1 MADLTT
7 HRVNITYD
15 DFDPLIKYSDLTQWT
30 TPNPQD
36 NPTWYRQG
44 EDVTG
49 VPWHEATLHYTNVK
63 GAEFSF
69 NFTTSQIWIYGALNV
84 SSPSYSVTVDGSKSD
99 QTPSSVQEGRALLYS
114 STELS
119 ESPHQLTLTNNGDGL
134 GFDLVVLGYDLGS
147 RSRNYT
153 IDDTLLDVTYQGNWT
168 IQDRDAFNGTSTY
181 THGPGNSFEFS
192 VAASGIWLYGDTVQD
207 HGPFS
212 VYIND
217 SSTPYGTWNGRTPCG
232 GPEVYAKECEKL
244 GALKAFVGP
253 LGEGTHK
260 VKVVNGGPE
269 GDQSTYFDFDYVEYT
284 TPSTYPSFTVD
295 ATGAV
300 LSGGN
305 QSSNS
310 SSGGSG
316 SGNATTSGSGG
327 ASGSP
332 APSTTGTGGSGN
344 SGALS
349 SFGIG
354 NGLVWGL
361 MGIWALKKFGLDRL

>member
-1 MADLTT
+1 MSDPNAN
-7 HRVNITYD
+7 RVNITYD

-49 VPWHEATLHYTNVK
+49 VPWHEATLHYTTVQ

-69 NFTTSQIWIYGALNV
+69 NFTTSQVWIYGALNA
-84 SSPSYSVTVDGSKSD
+84 SSPSYSITLDGSKSD
-99 QTPSSVQEGRALLYS
+99 QTPSSVQDGRALLYS
-114 STELS
+114 STDLS
-119 ESPHQLTLTNNGDGL
+119 DSPHQLTLTNNGDGL

-147 RSRNYT
+147 GSRNYT
-153 IDDTLLDVTYQGNWT
+153 IDDTLLDITYQGNWT
-168 IQDRDAFNGTSTY
+168 IQNRDAFNGTSTY

-192 VAASGIWLYGDTVQD
+192 VAASGVWLYGDTVQD
-207 HGPFS
+207 HGLFS

-217 SSTPYGTWNGRTPCG
+217 SSTPYGTWDARSPCG
-232 GPEVYAKECEKL
+232 GPEIYAKECEKL

-269 GDQSTYFDFDYVEYT
+269 GDQSTFFDFDYVEYT
-284 TPSTYPSFTVD
+284 SPSTYPNFTID

-300 LSGGN
+300 LSGGEGSGGT
-305 QSSNS
+305 SSS
-310 SSGGSG
+310 SGTSGSTSPSASASASASGGSG
-316 SGNATTSGSGG
+316 N
-327 ASGSP
+327 
-332 APSTTGTGGSGN
+332 GN
-344 SGALS
+344 SGAS
-349 SFGIG
+349 SSYGVG
-354 NGLVWGL
+354 TGLVWGL
-361 MGIWALKKFGLDRL
+361 MGIWALKKFGFDRL